1 MVRKLIKKIFG
12 IKDIE
17 DIQEECFVKPKYA
30 YSLSK
35 AGKKIKKKTKPKG

>member
-1 MVRKLIKKIFG
+1 MKKLIKKIFG

-17 DIQEECFVKPKYA
+17 DIQEGCFVKPKYA

-35 AGKKIKKKTKPKG
+35 TKKKAKSAKPKT

>member
-1 MVRKLIKKIFG
+1 MVRKLIKKILG

-17 DIQEECFVKPKYA
+17 DIQEGCFVKPKYA

-35 AGKKIKKKTKPKG
+35 TKKKTKPKS

>member
-12 IKDIE
+12 IKDVE
-17 DIQEECFVKPKYA
+17 DIQSECFVEPKYA

-35 AGKKIKKKTKPKG
+35 TEKKSKPEG

>member
-1 MVRKLIKKIFG
+1 MKKLIKKIFG

-17 DIQEECFVKPKYA
+17 DIQSECFVKPKYA

-35 AGKKIKKKTKPKG
+35 TKKKTKNAKPKT

>member
-12 IKDIE
+12 IKGVE
-17 DIQEECFVKPKYA
+17 DIQSECFVKPKYA

-35 AGKKIKKKTKPKG
+35 TKKKTKKKTKPKG

>member
-1 MVRKLIKKIFG
+1 MKKLIKKIFG

-30 YSLSK
+30 HSLSK
-35 AGKKIKKKTKPKG
+35 TKKKTKPKG

>member
-12 IKDIE
+12 IKGVE
-17 DIQEECFVKPKYA
+17 DIQSECFVKPKYA

-35 AGKKIKKKTKPKG
+35 AKKKTEDAKPKT

>member
-12 IKDIE
+12 IKGVE
-17 DIQEECFVKPKYA
+17 DIQSECFVKPKYA

-35 AGKKIKKKTKPKG
+35 TKKKPKDAKPKT

>member
-1 MVRKLIKKIFG
+1 MKKLIKKIFG

-17 DIQEECFVKPKYA
+17 DIQSECFVKPKYA

-35 AGKKIKKKTKPKG
+35 TKKKAKNAKPKT

>member
-1 MVRKLIKKIFG
+1 MKKLIKKIFG

-17 DIQEECFVKPKYA
+17 DIQSECFVKPKYA

-35 AGKKIKKKTKPKG
+35 IKKKAKRAKSKT

>member
-1 MVRKLIKKIFG
+1 MKKLIKKIFG

-35 AGKKIKKKTKPKG
+35 TKKKAKRAKPKT

>member
-1 MVRKLIKKIFG
+1 MKKLIKKIFG

-35 AGKKIKKKTKPKG
+35 TKKKAKNAKPKT

>member
-1 MVRKLIKKIFG
+1 MKKLIKKIFG

-17 DIQEECFVKPKYA
+17 DIQSECFVKPKYT

-35 AGKKIKKKTKPKG
+35 TKKKAKDAKPKT

>member
-1 MVRKLIKKIFG
+1 MVRKLLKKIFG

-17 DIQEECFVKPKYA
+17 DIQSECFVKPKYA

-35 AGKKIKKKTKPKG
+35 TKKKAKRAKPKT